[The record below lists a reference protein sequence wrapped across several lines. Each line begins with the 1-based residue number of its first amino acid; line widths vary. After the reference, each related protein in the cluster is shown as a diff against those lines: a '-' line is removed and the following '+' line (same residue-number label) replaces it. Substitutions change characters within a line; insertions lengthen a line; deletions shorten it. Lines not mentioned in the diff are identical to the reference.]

1 MFDIFLTVKINP
13 QKEKQKEL
21 IVLFEF
27 SLVYQNPDIS
37 SSFVPQSSIIVN
49 SLWAPP
55 LNLQST
61 STLTVCVY

>member
-49 SLWAPP
+49 SL
-55 LNLQST
+55 
-61 STLTVCVY
+61 

>member
-27 SLVYQNPDIS
+27 CLVYQNPDIS

-49 SLWAPP
+49 SL
-55 LNLQST
+55 
-61 STLTVCVY
+61 

>member
-27 SLVYQNPDIS
+27 CLVYQNPDIS
-37 SSFVPQSSIIVN
+37 SSLCLRAPLLSIVFD
-49 SLWAPP
+49 PHP
-55 LNLQST
+55 
-61 STLTVCVY
+61 